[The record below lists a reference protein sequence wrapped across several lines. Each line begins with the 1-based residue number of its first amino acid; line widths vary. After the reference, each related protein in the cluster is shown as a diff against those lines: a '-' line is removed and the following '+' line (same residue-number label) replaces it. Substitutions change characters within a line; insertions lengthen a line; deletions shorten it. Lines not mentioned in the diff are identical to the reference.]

1 MIFNYYLVKVKFISL
16 QLWKLRLLYYIIGI
30 DASIIN
36 RVRVISMMTTADIQ
50 LTISLSEL
58 GLDDEE
64 LQAEVENLL
73 PQIQEV
79 DGVEDAGLV
88 EVMEVPENSKS
99 LSGYALGMLKT
110 VLDKQHLKN
119 VFGFLRDRFG
129 NKPIKLVLKAPDG
142 RELNLEASSRE
153 EFGFAMQ
160 KAEEFLNNTN
170 I

>member
-1 MIFNYYLVKVKFISL
+1 MPTIRTSN
-16 QLWKLRLLYYIIGI
+16 
-30 DASIIN
+30 
-36 RVRVISMMTTADIQ
+36 IQ

-58 GLDDEE
+58 DLDEEE

-88 EVMEVPENSKS
+88 EVTEVPESSKS
-99 LSGYALGMLKT
+99 LTGYALGMLKT
-110 VLDKQHLKN
+110 VLDPQHIKS

-129 NKPIKLVLKAPDG
+129 DKPIKLILKAPDG

-160 KAEEFLNNTN
+160 QAQDFLNNTKS

>member
-1 MIFNYYLVKVKFISL
+1 MYTIS
-16 QLWKLRLLYYIIGI
+16 K
-30 DASIIN
+30 SN
-36 RVRVISMMTTADIQ
+36 IQ
-50 LTISLSEL
+50 LTISLAEL
-58 GLDDEE
+58 DLDEEE

-88 EVMEVPENSKS
+88 EVMEVPESSKS
-99 LSGYALGMLKT
+99 LTGYVLGMLKT
-110 VLDKQHLKN
+110 VLIDKEHLKN

-129 NKPIKLVLKAPDG
+129 NKKIKLVVKAPDG

-160 KAEEFLNNTN
+160 QAQNFLNNTKN
-170 I
+170 